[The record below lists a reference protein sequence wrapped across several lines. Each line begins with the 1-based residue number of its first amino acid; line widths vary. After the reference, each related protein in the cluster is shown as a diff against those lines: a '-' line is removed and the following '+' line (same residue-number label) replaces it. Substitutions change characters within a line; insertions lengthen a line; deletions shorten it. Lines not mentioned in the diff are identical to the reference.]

1 MYENA
6 KSEFEFLLMHLTEKI
21 DTFCGLAVL
30 IVHFNERGRV
40 SLSYNVDFQKFVRKE
55 RHVTT
60 SKFRTHRNGKKQNKI
75 LNENNIKIRQGSVRR
90 EVGTIRILL

>member
-6 KSEFEFLLMHLTEKI
+6 KSEFEFLLIHLTEKI
-21 DTFCGLAVL
+21 DGFCRLAVF

-60 SKFRTHRNGKKQNKI
+60 SNFRTHRKRKKQNKI
-75 LNENNIKIRQGSVRR
+75 LNENNIKIRQRRVRR